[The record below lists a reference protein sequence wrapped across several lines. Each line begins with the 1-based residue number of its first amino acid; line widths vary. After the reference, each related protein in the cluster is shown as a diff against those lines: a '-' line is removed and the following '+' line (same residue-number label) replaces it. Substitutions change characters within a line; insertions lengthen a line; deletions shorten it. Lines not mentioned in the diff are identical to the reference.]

1 MRCPSCGASY
11 SNSDCCTECGTAVL
25 SSTELDV
32 KESESTTFEVT
43 TNSEPLQQQTSR
55 KSTLLEFPGVVR
67 STVPD
72 WRRELSERVREVQ
85 ERRAR
90 EAAQEAAEAES
101 MRLAQAAAAPAP
113 QLELL
118 PQATAPTLNPL
129 VAAALRRIERANQQL
144 PTAATHARTAAAVA
158 YATEEELDSSPDERL
173 ANSAGTLDLEQPPVE
188 PSSAPAEKTHNL
200 AVVPA
205 PTTTTTSKP
214 EPKVVARRL
223 ISDHDP
229 VLNYLDAVPTTFHW
243 DQIAE
248 SKAGFGRRVCGA
260 LVDLVVCALLFS
272 PFAAAVELTG
282 ADWHRLRTIV
292 LALAISTIVSFIYLT
307 VSTALT
313 GRTLG
318 MRVFSMRTVDRKT
331 GLIPTGAQSTGRA
344 VVYLAS
350 LYALG
355 LPAIY
360 ALMNREGYTAH
371 DQMTHTIVVHD

>member
-11 SNSDCCTECGTAVL
+11 SNSDCCTECGAAVL

-32 KESESTTFEVT
+32 KENESTTFEVT
-43 TNSEPLQQQTSR
+43 TNSGPSQRQTSR

-144 PTAATHARTAAAVA
+144 PTAATHARSAAAVA

-173 ANSAGTLDLEQPPVE
+173 ANSTGTLDLEQPQVE
-188 PSSAPAEKTHNL
+188 PLEPAEKPHNL
-200 AVVPA
+200 VVVPP

-248 SKAGFGRRVCGA
+248 SQAGFVRRVCGA

-282 ADWHRLRTIV
+282 ADWHRLRTIAF
-292 LALAISTIVSFIYLT
+292 ALAISTIVSFIYLT

-318 MRVFSMRTVDRKT
+318 MRMLSMRTVDRKT

-360 ALMNREGYTAH
+360 ALVNREGYTAH